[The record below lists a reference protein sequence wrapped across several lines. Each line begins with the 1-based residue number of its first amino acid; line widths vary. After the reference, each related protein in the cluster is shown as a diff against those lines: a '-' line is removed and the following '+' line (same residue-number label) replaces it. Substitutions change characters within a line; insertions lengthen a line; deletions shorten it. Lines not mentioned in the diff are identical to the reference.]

1 MDLGGGREASAPTT
15 SILPPPP
22 WSPGS
27 TPDQYGHTNPPHP
40 ASTDLPARKR
50 SKVGKMECEGMRKWK
65 MLYPHET
72 KITTPTP
79 SPPSAPVHGKKNI
92 QRRKRR
98 KNKGEKQQ
106 DEIRFFKPYQCV
118 HTNPCTT
125 NQPIHCSA
133 LKHDRKNENWSLKVE
148 FSRCKRAAKFE
159 GNRPYSLIDDYAF
172 HLSHPKLM
180 HQK

>member
-22 WSPGS
+22 RSPGS

-40 ASTDLPARKR
+40 ASTDLPARKM
-50 SKVGKMECEGMRKWK
+50 SKVGKMECEQRENEKCYIHTRSKLPHQPRAHPPIQYNGRKN
-65 MLYPHET
+65 L
-72 KITTPTP
+72 
-79 SPPSAPVHGKKNI
+79 

-106 DEIRFFKPYQCV
+106 DEIWFFTPDQCV

-125 NQPIHCSA
+125 NQPIHCTT
-133 LKHDRKNENWSLKVE
+133 LKKDRKKNWGPKVE
-148 FSRCKRAAKFE
+148 FWWCKRAAKFE
-159 GNRPYSLIDDYAF
+159 GNRPYSLIDDYVS
-172 HLSHPKLM
+172 HLTHPKLM
-180 HQK
+180 QQK